1 MWYTIHEILTKTSII
16 LSLLLFRKNTVEGK
30 CKAWTPR
37 LNLTAD
43 EELEEEKGL
52 GKRLPFWDGT
62 RQIRRKA
69 DEAPQSNPLF
79 ISWKVIDPDSCLSS
93 KLTSGQQSCE
103 NCPVEASSIPTIEY
117 TAWQTE

>member
-1 MWYTIHEILTKTSII
+1 LKESVKLGHT
-16 LSLLLFRKNTVEGK
+16 
-30 CKAWTPR
+30 R
-37 LNLTAD
+37 LNLTVD

-69 DEAPQSNPLF
+69 DEAPQSSPLF
-79 ISWKVIDPDSCLSS
+79 ISWKVIDLDSCHSS

-103 NCPVEASSIPTIEY
+103 NCPVEASSILAIEY
-117 TAWQTE
+117 TAWQTD